1 MIGNI
6 KIDGKLKTATI
17 DGVSNIVTQAKWY
30 IDIVRDDYTMHIKG
44 GVANFEYNPSNPFI
58 EYADLTEATV
68 VGWVT
73 GSMSTEELAFWEK
86 VESMN
91 LDSEDNHS
99 DRRAT
104 HFDVMAQY
112 VPTPQEQDTPW

>member
-30 IDIVRDDYTMHIKG
+30 IDVVRDEYTMHIKG

-58 EYADLTEATV
+58 EYANLTEDTV

-73 GSMSTEELAFWEK
+73 SSMTPEELAFWEK

-91 LDSEDNHS
+91 VTSEDNYS

-112 VPTPQEQDTPW
+112 VPAPEEQDTPW

>member
-6 KIDGKLKTATI
+6 KIEGKLKTVTI
-17 DGVSNIVTQAKWY
+17 DGVSNIATQAKWY

-44 GVANFEYNPSNPFI
+44 GVANFEYDPSNPFI
-58 EYADLTEATV
+58 EYADLTEDTV

-73 GSMSTEELAFWEK
+73 SSMTSEELTFWEK

-91 LDSEDNHS
+91 LASEDNHS

-104 HFDVMAQY
+104 HFDVSAQY
-112 VPTPQEQDTPW
+112 KPQPEEQDTPW

>member
-44 GVANFEYNPSNPFI
+44 GVANFEYDPNNPFI
-58 EYADLTEATV
+58 EYADLTENTV

-73 GSMSTEELAFWEK
+73 GSMTPEELAFWEK
-86 VESMN
+86 VESVN
-91 LDSEDNHS
+91 LASEDNHS

-104 HFDVMAQY
+104 HFDVSAQY
-112 VPTPQEQDTPW
+112 KPQPEEQDTPW